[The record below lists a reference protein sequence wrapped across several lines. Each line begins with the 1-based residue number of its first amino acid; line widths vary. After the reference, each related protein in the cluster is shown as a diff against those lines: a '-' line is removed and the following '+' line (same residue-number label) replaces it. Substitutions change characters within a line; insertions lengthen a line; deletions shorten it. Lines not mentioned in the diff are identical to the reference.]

1 MNFFYLFD
9 YLSAGSGSLS
19 FQMKTVLAANQKTT
33 VANQEV
39 VRTYMLH
46 SNFSLIL
53 FD

>member
-9 YLSAGSGSLS
+9 YMQGRSLS

-46 SNFSLIL
+46 SNFSVM
-53 FD
+53 F